1 MSWEEA
7 RGLLPA
13 HTQFSADSFAVASP
27 FSAALRMIRNLIS
40 IGKGSARPFPTAAI
54 LFCQKFT
61 GIIKLRK
68 KLQKKLTVVKL
79 WNYLY
84 MKTVRARLIYS

>member
-1 MSWEEA
+1 MNWDEA

-40 IGKGSARPFPTAAI
+40 IGKESARPCRTAAI
-54 LFCQKFT
+54 LSYEKCT
-61 GIIKLRK
+61 GSYKMI
-68 KLQKKLTVVKL
+68 VKL
-79 WNYLY
+79 WNDLN
-84 MKTVRARLIYS
+84 TFP

>member
-1 MSWEEA
+1 MNWDEA

-54 LFCQKFT
+54 LFFEK
-61 GIIKLRK
+61 
-68 KLQKKLTVVKL
+68 
-79 WNYLY
+79 
-84 MKTVRARLIYS
+84 IYGYYQIEKEITKEINSCKAVE